1 MSVQM
6 ITRDTIEKHMPF
18 ILKWS
23 RSPRDTK
30 GVINPAWKQQTEVDR
45 LLDLIQDT
53 PTLLNDARFIPME
66 SIEHDVNYMR
76 VKARLQSMKK
86 LSGQDKG
93 APLQTDYTTAIEE
106 TVPEFTREKLEAE
119 PFSIFTYTSKLFLL
133 ENIEKESFLPHIEAI
148 LAERA
153 GFSAELIGLYGIKDE
168 ATTLLRS
175 LFVLNLLGLYGI
187 KDEAT
192 TNPDGI
198 HQINGI
204 FKQLQDIKKNYP
216 TNVKI
221 DRKAPM
227 GCYND
232 IDASKELVP
241 QIKKL
246 ITQFTKQ
253 RGNRSKAKIYVSTEM
268 EGLLMMEADKRQ
280 TERGDTLYFDD
291 NGQLTLWGV
300 PIVRADSLDV
310 PENNIGEQVLMADPD
325 SIVFGFLSEITSE
338 NEYKLEYKSYLSTV
352 DVYFDVLLLY
362 HKDALSA
369 HVINIPSGDDGD
381 SPSP

>member
-23 RSPRDTK
+23 RSPRDNNS
-30 GVINPAWKQQTEVDR
+30 VINPGWKQQTEVDR

-86 LSGQDKG
+86 LSGPDKG

-106 TVPEFTREKLEAE
+106 TVPEFSREKLEAE

-153 GFSAELIGLYGIKDE
+153 GFSAELIGLYGIKD
-168 ATTLLRS
+168 
-175 LFVLNLLGLYGI
+175 
-187 KDEAT
+187 KAT

-198 HQINGI
+198 HQIDGI
-204 FKQLQDIKKNYP
+204 FKQLQNIKANYP

-227 GCYND
+227 GCFND